1 MPLIICP
8 DCKNQI
14 SDRAERCP
22 HCGLPAQYFHGQ
34 KQVQSAPTED
44 NGQLDY
50 SNLGNILLSFD
61 KDYCT
66 LFGASHYI
74 THREEQHMNDVYRE
88 YYKTL
93 CNKMIFQY
101 VCNNARTFRVDID
114 SLKSFLTKMH
124 TLSGDVITHNTNYV
138 DRVLEQEKDYFD
150 HILED
155 IDPVIK
161 LDEEQRRAVITDDDH
176 CLLVAG
182 AGAGKTTTMTAKVKY
197 LVEKQG
203 VHPEES
209 IVISYTR

>member
-1 MPLIICP
+1 MALIVCP
-8 DCKNQI
+8 DCKKQI
-14 SDRAERCP
+14 SDRADRCP
-22 HCGLPAQYFHGQ
+22 HCGLPSQFFHG
-34 KQVQSAPTED
+34 KKEEHSTPNAA
-44 NGQLDY
+44 NSNLDY
-50 SNLGNILLSFD
+50 TNWGNILLSFH

-66 LFGASHYI
+66 LFRTSHYI
-74 THREEQHMNDVYRE
+74 THREEEHITEVYGV

-93 CNKMIFQY
+93 CNKLIFQY

-124 TLSGDVITHNTNYV
+124 TLSTDVTTHNANYV
-138 DRVLEQEKDYFD
+138 DRVLQQEKAYFD

-155 IDPVIK
+155 IDPTIK

-182 AGAGKTTTMTAKVKY
+182 AGAGKTTTMAAKVKY

-203 VHPEES
+203 VHPEEI
-209 IVISYTR
+209 IVI